1 MQEGLELFRDA
12 GVVTPEL
19 NQQPHAI
26 VTRHQLFW
34 VPESSIISSTSLIS
48 SYRQNCHRPVRT
60 SERGP
65 QPRRRPRATGF
76 PVCSVFAELIWL
88 SAIAARCGRFQP
100 IVPGLLGC
108 PRLTAAGRTAP
119 ISAPRRRGVKPNV
132 NAKAQLEAH
141 NIPRRANAT
150 RLRHQRPP
158 GSRSLRASLFTDAFA
173 QTFTS
178 GHRKAARVMRHMQRK
193 RRCQRD
199 RLGRCEPSGA
209 PHRAEST
216 GELPPVA

>member
-1 MQEGLELFRDA
+1 MTQTLRDVKDRNPHRHVHTQQREQDRGGEPTDQDEIDFQTRCMQEGLELFRDA

-26 VTRHQLFW
+26 VSRHQLFW

-48 SYRQNCHRPVRT
+48 SYRQNCHRPART

-65 QPRRRPRATGF
+65 QPPRRPRATGF

-108 PRLTAAGRTAP
+108 R
-119 ISAPRRRGVKPNV
+119 
-132 NAKAQLEAH
+132 
-141 NIPRRANAT
+141 
-150 RLRHQRPP
+150 
-158 GSRSLRASLFTDAFA
+158 
-173 QTFTS
+173 S
-178 GHRKAARVMRHMQRK
+178 GHA
-193 RRCQRD
+193 D
-199 RLGRCEPSGA
+199 
-209 PHRAEST
+209 
-216 GELPPVA
+216 